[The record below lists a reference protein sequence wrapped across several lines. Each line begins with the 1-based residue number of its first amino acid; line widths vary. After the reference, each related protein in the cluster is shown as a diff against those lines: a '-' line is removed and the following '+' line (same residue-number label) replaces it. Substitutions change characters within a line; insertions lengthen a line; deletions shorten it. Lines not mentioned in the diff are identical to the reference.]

1 MPLPATFAPLR
12 HRNYRLYFTGQFFSL
27 VGSWMQETGRAWLV
41 TLLAA
46 QAAPTHA
53 GAERL
58 ASYYLGMLLTVGSL
72 PMLFGSLFGGVIA
85 DRVSK
90 KTLIYGSQSAQMILS
105 LLMAILVAS
114 GRAQVSHVFLFALLI
129 GLTNVV
135 DMPAR
140 QAFVVELVGKED
152 LAGAVGLNASLFN
165 GSRMLGPALAGILI
179 GAMGGQ
185 GERAIAIC
193 FALNGFSFLTLLL
206 GLFLMR
212 GDFSAKTGRKEPPLD
227 QLREIQG
234 YLKTDAPV
242 RTLLLL
248 LACYSIFTVGDW
260 ALTPSLA
267 RFTLHA
273 DARGFGLITS
283 LKGVGAWLGALAV
296 ATMARSSHR
305 VRVLK
310 VAAVVSPLIQLAI
323 ALSGRFW
330 LAAIL
335 MPLNGFAV
343 VSFLATANGLLQTS
357 TPGALRGR
365 MMGVHAFLMM
375 GLNPVGGLFIGTLAQ
390 KTSAGA
396 AMATGAT
403 IALACS
409 FAVVLRS
416 PELLQALGNPPE
428 SRERHEKD

>member
-1 MPLPATFAPLR
+1 MRLPPTFSPLR

-27 VGSWMQETGRAWLV
+27 LGGWMQDTGRAWLV
-41 TLLAA
+41 TLLAT
-46 QAAPTHA
+46 QVAPTHA
-53 GAERL
+53 EAERL

-90 KTLIYGSQSAQMILS
+90 RRLIFWSQSVQMLLS
-105 LLMAILVAS
+105 LAMAALVAT
-114 GRAQVSHVFLFALLI
+114 GKAQVSHVFLFAILM
-129 GLTNVV
+129 GLTMVV

-152 LAGAVGLNASLFN
+152 LPSAVGLNSSLFN

-179 GAMGGQ
+179 GAAGGQ
-185 GERAIAIC
+185 GERAIALC

-206 GLFLMR
+206 GLALMR
-212 GDFSAKTGRKEPPLD
+212 GDFSAKATGKEGALV
-227 QLREIQG
+227 QLREAAG

-267 RFTLHA
+267 RFSLGA
-273 DARGFGLITS
+273 DAAGFGLLTS
-283 LKGVGAWLGALAV
+283 LKGIGAWIGALLI
-296 ATMARSSHR
+296 ATLASSPHR
-305 VRVLK
+305 TRLLM
-310 VAAVVSPLIQLAI
+310 VAAIVSPLVQLAI

-330 LAAIL
+330 LAAVL
-335 MPLNGFAV
+335 MPLNGLAV

-357 TPGALRGR
+357 TPDALRGR
-365 MMGVHAFLMM
+365 MMGVHGFLMV
-375 GLNPVGGLFIGTLAQ
+375 GLNPVGGLLIGALAQ
-390 KTSAGA
+390 KTSAPV
-396 AMATGAT
+396 AMATGALC
-403 IALACS
+403 ALTCGALIT
-409 FAVVLRS
+409 LRS
-416 PELLQALGNPPE
+416 RKQLRALGLPPEL
-428 SRERHEKD
+428 RER

>member
-1 MPLPATFAPLR
+1 MPLPATFSPLR

-27 VGSWMQETGRAWLV
+27 IGGWMQETGRGWLV
-41 TLLAA
+41 TLMAA
-46 QAAPTHA
+46 QAAPSHA
-53 GAERL
+53 EAERL

-90 KTLIYGSQSAQMILS
+90 RKLIFWSQSAQMLLS
-105 LLMAILVAS
+105 LAMAALVAS
-114 GRAQVSHVFLFALLI
+114 GKAQVSHVFIFALLI

-140 QAFVVELVGKED
+140 QAFVVELVGKDD
-152 LAGAVGLNASLFN
+152 LPGAVGLNASLFN
-165 GSRMLGPALAGILI
+165 GSRMLGPALAGVLI
-179 GAMGGQ
+179 GTMGGR
-185 GERAIAIC
+185 GETAIALC
-193 FALNGFSFLTLLL
+193 FALNGISFLTLLL
-206 GLFLMR
+206 ALFFLR
-212 GDFSAKTGRKEPPLD
+212 GDFSVKAGGKEPPLI
-227 QLREIQG
+227 QLREALR
-234 YLKTDAPV
+234 YLRGDAPV

-248 LACYSIFTVGDW
+248 LAGYSIFTVGDW

-273 DARGFGLITS
+273 DAKGFGLLTS
-283 LKGVGAWLGALAV
+283 LKGVGAWVGALTV
-296 ATMARSSHR
+296 ATMAGSAHR
-305 VRVLK
+305 VRVLT
-310 VAAVVSPLIQLAI
+310 AAAILSPLIHLAI

-357 TPGALRGR
+357 IPDALRGR

-375 GLNPVGGLFIGTLAQ
+375 GLNPVGGLLIGTLAQ
-390 KTSAGA
+390 KTSAPV
-396 AMATGAT
+396 AMATGA
-403 IALACS
+403 ICALACGL
-409 FAVVLRS
+409 AVILRS
-416 PELLQALGNPPE
+416 PTLLRALGLPPE
-428 SRERHEKD
+428 SRGKSG